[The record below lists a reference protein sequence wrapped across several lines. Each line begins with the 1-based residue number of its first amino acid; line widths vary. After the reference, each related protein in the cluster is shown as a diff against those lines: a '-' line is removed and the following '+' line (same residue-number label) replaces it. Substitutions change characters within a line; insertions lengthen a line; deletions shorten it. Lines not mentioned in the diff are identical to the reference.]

1 MKKRILA
8 VLLAT
13 AMALSLIGCGGSDTP
28 SAASDPAPASS
39 PVVSEPAASESAQS
53 EPEVPQSEY
62 YFADNVLVTA
72 NFKIEITDYKVIQ
85 PGDAGNEYGE
95 KPIIAF
101 WYNTT
106 NISGEETD
114 PMTAWIFSFTAI
126 QDNDPNMIN
135 ELEVGMH
142 PDDTL
147 LDNQMATIKQG
158 GTIANA
164 MAYELDD
171 LTTPVTLTA
180 SVDFGFSELGTQTFE
195 IA

>member
-1 MKKRILA
+1 MLKRFMSM
-8 VLLAT
+8 LLA
-13 AMALSLIGCGGSDTP
+13 AMMAAFLIGCGGGDAQD
-28 SAASDPAPASS
+28 AAADSGPASS
-39 PVVSEPAASESAQS
+39 PVVSEPAASEPAQS
-53 EPEVPQSEY
+53 EPEAPESEY
-62 YFADNVLVTA
+62 YFADNVLLTED
-72 NFKIEITDYKVIQ
+72 FKIEITDYKVIQ
-85 PGDAGNEYGE
+85 PGEVGNEYGE

-114 PMTAWIFSFTAI
+114 PMTAWIFSFTAV

>member
-1 MKKRILA
+1 MTKRVLAILMA
-8 VLLAT
+8 TMMICSLA
-13 AMALSLIGCGGSDTP
+13 ACGGDTQD
-28 SAASDPAPASS
+28 AASDPAPASS
-39 PVVSEPAASESAQS
+39 PVVSEPAASEPAQS
-53 EPEVPQSEY
+53 EPEAPESEY
-62 YFADNVLVTA
+62 YFADNVLLTED
-72 NFKIEITDYKVIQ
+72 FKIEITDYKVIQ
-85 PGDAGNEYGE
+85 PGEVGNEYGE

-114 PMTAWIFSFTAI
+114 PMTAWIFSFTAV

-158 GTIANA
+158 GTVANA

-171 LTTPVTLTA
+171 LTTAVTLTA
-180 SVDFGFSELGTQTFE
+180 SVDLGFSELGTQTFE

>member
-1 MKKRILA
+1 MTKRVLAILMA
-8 VLLAT
+8 AMMICMLA
-13 AMALSLIGCGGSDTP
+13 ACGGDTQD
-28 SAASDPAPASS
+28 AASDPAPASS
-39 PVVSEPAASESAQS
+39 PVVSEPAASEPTQS
-53 EPEVPQSEY
+53 EPEASESEY
-62 YFADNVLVTA
+62 YFADNVLLTED
-72 NFKIEITDYKVIQ
+72 FKIEITDYKVIQ
-85 PGDAGNEYGE
+85 PGEVGNEYGE

-114 PMTAWIFSFTAI
+114 PMTAWIFSFTAV

-171 LTTPVTLTA
+171 LTTPITLTA